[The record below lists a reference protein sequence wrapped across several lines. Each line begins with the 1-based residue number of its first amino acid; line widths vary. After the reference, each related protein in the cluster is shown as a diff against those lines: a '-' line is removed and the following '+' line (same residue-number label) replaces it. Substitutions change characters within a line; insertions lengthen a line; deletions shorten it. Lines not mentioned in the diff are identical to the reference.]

1 MKVLYLLNFAG
12 KGGTERYV
20 ETLVRYLNG
29 THIEAFFA
37 YNQDGPLVEKLQ
49 SLGVPCRRVEMRRRF
64 DFRAAR
70 ELASLCREWDIDLV
84 HCQFLREHYTA
95 LLAKQYNAHI
105 RVVYTHHILQ
115 SNNAVTRLTN
125 RLLDRRQDMML
136 AVCTKGRE
144 QLIANGWS
152 GDRVRVIFNAVDAAA
167 WAGGPAESTLRSE
180 IGVDGGRFVLLYAA
194 RFVEGKGHAPLI
206 DAMALLKGR
215 TALPFTLALAGD
227 GPLLE
232 PVKQQV
238 RDLGLEDRVAFLG
251 FRQDMKNLYKGADL
265 CVCPSQ
271 QEALSFFLIEAMVS
285 GLPVVATDVGG
296 NSDIVNDD
304 AGDGLLVPYGDPD
317 AMAEAIRRMMED
329 KPFREQCRENALR
342 AIQEKFE
349 IHGWMDKILDAY
361 RAALS
366 R

>member
-37 YNQDGPLVEKLQ
+37 YHQDGPLVEKLKT
-49 SLGVPCRRVEMRRRF
+49 LGVPCRRVEMRRRF
-64 DFRAAR
+64 DLRAAR
-70 ELASLCREWDIDLV
+70 ALASLCREWDIDLV
-84 HCQFLREHYTA
+84 HCQYLREHYTA
-95 LLAKQYNAHI
+95 LLAKRYNSHI
-105 RVVYTHHILQ
+105 RVIYTHHILQ
-115 SNNAVTRLTN
+115 SNNAVTRLSN

-167 WAGGPAESTLRSE
+167 WAGDPAESTLRSE
-180 IGVDGGRFVLLYAA
+180 IGVDKDRFVMLYAA

-206 DAMALLKGR
+206 DAMALLKKR
-215 TALPFTLALAGD
+215 TTLPFTLALAGD
-227 GPLLE
+227 GPMLE
-232 PVKQQV
+232 PTKQQV
-238 RDLGLEDRVAFLG
+238 KELGLEDCVAFLG

-271 QEALSFFLIEAMVS
+271 QEALSFFLIEAMAS

-304 AGDGLLVPYGDPD
+304 AGDGLLVPYGDAD

-329 KPFREQCRENALR
+329 KPFRERCRENALR
-342 AIQEKFE
+342 AIDEKFE
-349 IHGWMDKILDAY
+349 IHGWMDKTLDAY

>member
-37 YNQDGPLVEKLQ
+37 YHQGGPLAEKLEAM
-49 SLGVPCRRVEMRRRF
+49 GIPCRRVEMRRRF

-70 ELASLCREWDIDLV
+70 ELASLCREWNIDLI

-95 LLAKQYNAHI
+95 LLAKRYNSHI

-115 SNNAVTRLTN
+115 SNNAVTRLSN

-167 WAGGPAESTLRSE
+167 WAGSHDESTLRAE
-180 IGVDGGRFVLLYAA
+180 IGVDNDRFVMLYAA
-194 RFVEGKGHAPLI
+194 RFAEGKGHAPLI
-206 DAMALLKGR
+206 DAMALLKER
-215 TALPFTLALAGD
+215 TSLPFTLVLAGD

-232 PVKQQV
+232 PTKQQV
-238 RDLGLEDRVAFLG
+238 KELGLEDCVRFLG

-271 QEALSFFLIEAMVS
+271 QEALSFFLIEAMAS

-296 NSDIVNDD
+296 NSDIVNEES
-304 AGDGLLVPYGDPD
+304 GDGLLVPYGDAD
-317 AMAEAIRRMMED
+317 AMAEAVRRMMED
-329 KPFREQCRENALR
+329 KPFRARCRENALR

-349 IHGWMDKILDAY
+349 IHGWMDKTLDAY